1 MLEKEQMEKMLAEI
15 ESKFK
20 TVVDASMEEK
30 LKSVVGPLVAQET
43 KSIVEKMRVERA
55 LFGHDRSGLDEEQKK
70 KFVESVKAIAL
81 GRTKANEALI
91 PEQDS
96 RGGYLMPKEV
106 ANAIVRIAASVGLVL
121 SQAAKWEMKGD
132 ELEIPNYTGSFLE
145 GEYLGVDAEGV
156 VTALSF
162 GTAKLI
168 TKTWQLVFAVNKVLL
183 AEASVN
189 LADWLLALAAES
201 LANMVDKQAFVG
213 TGNPF
218 VGLLYNDDVAVK
230 TLASGKDTFAE
241 FNVVEDSSA
250 MIGDIEESVLDG
262 AAFYMNR
269 TVWASLRVQKDGV
282 GKYLLDHAGAPT
294 DAILKYNPTGGGV
307 KPAGEILGFPVFT
320 CRHLPLLSATAV
332 STKFLVFGNFKAMA
346 YGDKGEMEMEEH
358 KSGSFGGKEI
368 ARSYQRALVM
378 NHRHALVTALPA
390 AFEVA
395 KTAAS

>member
-1 MLEKEQMEKMLAEI
+1 MMAEL

-20 TVVDASMEEK
+20 TVVDQVMEEK
-30 LKSVVGPLVAQET
+30 LKNLVGPMVAIET

-70 KFVESVKAIAL
+70 KFVEFVKGVAL
-81 GRTKANEALI
+81 GRTKASEALI

-96 RGGYLMPKEV
+96 RGGYLLPKEV
-106 ANAIVRIAASVGLVL
+106 ASAIVRIAASVGLVM
-121 SQAAKWEMKGD
+121 SQSAKWEMKSD
-132 ELEIPNYTGSFLE
+132 ELGIPNYTGSFLE
-145 GEYLGVDAEGV
+145 GEYLGVDAEGA
-156 VTALSF
+156 VTGLNF
-162 GTAKLI
+162 GEAKLI
-168 TKTWQLVFAVNKVLL
+168 IKTWQLVFVLNKALL

-189 LADWLLALAAES
+189 LADWLLALGGEA
-201 LANMVDKQAFVG
+201 LANMIDKQAFIG

-241 FNVVEDSSA
+241 FAVIDDGSA
-250 MIGDIEESVLDG
+250 MIGDLEESVLDG

-269 TVWASLRVQKDGV
+269 TVWASLRTQKDTV
-282 GKYLLDHAGAPT
+282 GHYLLDHAGAPSE
-294 DAILKYNPTGGGV
+294 AILKFNPTGGGV

-320 CRHLPLLSATAV
+320 SRHLPALSATV
-332 STKFLVFGNFKAMA
+332 ISTKFLVFGNFKAEA
-346 YGDKGEMEMEEH
+346 YGDKGEMEIEEH

-368 ARSYQRALVM
+368 GRSYQRALVM

-390 AFEVA
+390 AFEAA

>member
-1 MLEKEQMEKMLAEI
+1 MLDKEQFEKMMVDL

-20 TVVDASMEEK
+20 TVVDVAMEDK
-30 LKSVVGPLVAQET
+30 LKTIVGPMVAQET
-43 KSIVEKMRVERA
+43 KAIVEKMRVERA
-55 LFGHDRSGLDEEQKK
+55 LFGYDRSGLDEEQKK
-70 KFVESVKAIAL
+70 KFVECVKALVL

-106 ANAIVRIAASVGLVL
+106 ASAIVRIAASVGLVM
-121 SQAAKWEMKGD
+121 SQAAKWDMKSD
-132 ELEIPNYTGSFLE
+132 ELDIPNYTGSFLE

-156 VTALSF
+156 VTGLSF
-162 GTAKLI
+162 GSAKLI

-189 LADWLLALAAES
+189 LADWLLALAAEA

-230 TLASGKDTFAE
+230 TLATGKDTFQE

-250 MIGDIEESVLDG
+250 MIGDIEESILDG

-269 TVWASLRVQKDGV
+269 TVWANHRVQKDTA
-282 GKYLLDHAGAPT
+282 GKYLLDHAGAPSE
-294 DAILKYNPTGGGV
+294 AILKFNPTGGGV
-307 KPAGEILGFPVFT
+307 KPAGEILGFPLFT
-320 CRHLPLLSATAV
+320 VRHLPTLSATAV

-346 YGDKGEMEMEEH
+346 YGDKGEMEIEEH
-358 KSGSFGGKEI
+358 KSGNFGGKEI
-368 ARSYQRALVM
+368 ARSYQRALVI